1 MVCLQIIIGTSN
13 ILLNGDKAMKAKYLI
28 ATLILIAL
36 FFSHC
41 DNSPTAPQSRTTT
54 TSIKLY
60 ANCVH
65 VGGSPWVI
73 PSGSLWGF
81 GGAIENIGQATAY
94 EVRVLWEY
102 YYDSA
107 GNHKFTQNLVYVAP
121 TTLQPGKLG
130 KYQFILTGMPSRF
143 YYKYTVKWR

>member
-65 VGGSPWVI
+65 DGEPYFLKLFYWSV
-73 PSGSLWGF
+73 SGW
-81 GGAIENIGQATAY
+81 IVNIGNTTARN
-94 EVRVLWEY
+94 VRITYNFYDYQNQSKIIKQITMYTSPTSLSPGQKGRY
-102 YYDSA
+102 YSELS
-107 GNHKFTQNLVYVAP
+107 NL
-121 TTLQPGKLG
+121 
-130 KYQFILTGMPSRF
+130 PSRF
-143 YYKYTVKWR
+143 YYNYTIKWD